1 MILVVV
7 RGQQLLVHDSLC
19 VLTSD
24 EAMRRLS
31 CWAFPDAALVATQTV
46 RASSASQAAV
56 NCFMAQG
63 REMTQH
69 SRQEQSQATVQSLP
83 APKMRNDLNLLIAG
97 ETGHVQT
104 HLQQV
109 GAGGAKRALHRRVR
123 AMVVYNFK
131 KIAPVPTAKDFVD
144 VILSKTQ
151 RQTPTVVHK
160 QYHIARIRAF
170 YMRKV
175 KFCQQAYEERIARI
189 LDEFPRLNDIHP
201 FYADLMNVLYDRDHY
216 KLALGQLNMARGL
229 IDRIGKDYLRLLKY
243 GDSLYRCKQL
253 KRAALGRMCTL
264 MKKLKSSLDY
274 LEQVR
279 QHLARLPSIDPN
291 TRTLLVCGYPNVG
304 KSSFMNKVTRAEC
317 EVQPYAFTTK
327 SLFVGH
333 MDYKYLR
340 WQVIDTPGILD
351 HSLEERNT
359 IEMQSVTA
367 LVHLKAAILY
377 FVDLSEQC
385 GYSVKQQVS
394 LFHNIKPL
402 FEGKPLMVV
411 LNKSDMKTVEQCSG
425 AEKTLVKSMEG
436 PNTTFVTCS
445 TLTEDGV
452 MGLKTTACDALLAQR
467 VATKEGR
474 ATKAGSEIDD
484 LAGIHV
490 AMPEPRDRA
499 ERPPVIPAS
508 VLARQA
514 AGVSTHTSRKLQ
526 KEIMIEHGGAGV
538 YSMDFREQYLGLK
551 QEEWKYDSIPEIM
564 DGKNIADFVDPE
576 IERMLEELEREEEEL
591 EAKGEYDDDPDALD
605 DGLTEVERE
614 QLKAVRR
621 KRATLRHDSE
631 MAKSRNHPTLPR
643 TAAANRRGDL
653 SARGRSMDAH
663 LQELGYDE
671 NIGARKRAR
680 DLSAAAESRGRS
692 RTRKDRMDEDK
703 GGDAMDLDS
712 GSQPVK
718 KQRTS
723 TSRARDQSVPRD
735 EAAHAYKDK
744 EQRAAAKKVAGKV
757 IKSLMRQKGSKGTA
771 KKGEGDRHV
780 PNFMPKHLL
789 SGKRKGE
796 KTKTFGR

>member
-1 MILVVV
+1 
-7 RGQQLLVHDSLC
+7 
-19 VLTSD
+19 
-24 EAMRRLS
+24 
-31 CWAFPDAALVATQTV
+31 
-46 RASSASQAAV
+46 
-56 NCFMAQG
+56 
-63 REMTQH
+63 
-69 SRQEQSQATVQSLP
+69 
-83 APKMRNDLNLLIAG
+83 
-97 ETGHVQT
+97 
-104 HLQQV
+104 
-109 GAGGAKRALHRRVR
+109 
-123 AMVVYNFK
+123 
-131 KIAPVPTAKDFVD
+131 
-144 VILSKTQ
+144 
-151 RQTPTVVHK
+151 
-160 QYHIARIRAF
+160 
-170 YMRKV
+170 
-175 KFCQQAYEERIARI
+175 
-189 LDEFPRLNDIHP
+189 
-201 FYADLMNVLYDRDHY
+201 MNVLYDRDHY

-229 IDRIGKDYLRLLKY
+229 IDKIGKDYLRLLKY

-279 QHLARLPSIDPN
+279 QHLARLPAIDPN

-411 LNKSDMKTVEQCSG
+411 LNKSDMKTVEQCS
-425 AEKTLVKSMEG
+425 AEEKAMVKSMEG
-436 PNTTFVTCS
+436 PNVTFVTCS
-445 TLTEDGV
+445 TLTEEGV
-452 MGLKTTACDALLAQR
+452 AGLKTTACDALLTQR
-467 VATKEGR
+467 VASKTSR
-474 ATKAGSEIDD
+474 AEKAGQDMDE

-490 AMPEPRDRA
+490 AMPQARDRA

-508 VLARQA
+508 VQARLA
-514 AGVSTHTSRKLQ
+514 AGASTHTSRKLQ
-526 KEIMIEHGGAGV
+526 KEIMVEHGGAGV

-551 QEEWKYDSIPEIM
+551 DEDWKFDSIPEIM
-564 DGKNIADFVDPE
+564 DGKNIADFVDPD

-591 EAKGEYDDDPDALD
+591 EARGEYEEDPDALD

-621 KRATLRHDSE
+621 KRATLKHESE
-631 MAKSRNHPTLPR
+631 MAKSRNHPRLPR
-643 TAAANRRGDL
+643 TVAANRRGDL
-653 SARGRSMDAH
+653 SARGRSFDEH
-663 LQELGYDE
+663 LDELGYDE
-671 NIGARKRAR
+671 DIGARKRAR
-680 DLSAAAESRGRS
+680 SMSEARGRS

-703 GGDAMDLDS
+703 EAADGMDVDGGQVA
-712 GSQPVK
+712 K
-718 KQRTS
+718 KARTS

-744 EQRAAAKKVAGKV
+744 EQRAAAKKVASKA
-757 IKSLMRQKGSKGTA
+757 IKGLMRQKGSKGTA
-771 KKGEGDRHV
+771 KKGEGDNHV
-780 PNFMPKHLL
+780 PNFRPKHLL
-789 SGKRKGE
+789 TGKRGNG
-796 KTKTFGR
+796 KTDRR

>member
-1 MILVVV
+1 
-7 RGQQLLVHDSLC
+7 
-19 VLTSD
+19 
-24 EAMRRLS
+24 
-31 CWAFPDAALVATQTV
+31 
-46 RASSASQAAV
+46 
-56 NCFMAQG
+56 
-63 REMTQH
+63 
-69 SRQEQSQATVQSLP
+69 
-83 APKMRNDLNLLIAG
+83 
-97 ETGHVQT
+97 
-104 HLQQV
+104 
-109 GAGGAKRALHRRVR
+109 
-123 AMVVYNFK
+123 MVVYNFK

-144 VILSKTQ
+144 IVLSKTQ

-160 QYHIARIRAF
+160 QYAIGRIRNF

-175 KFCQQAYEERIARI
+175 KFTQQAYEEKIARI

-279 QHLARLPSIDPN
+279 QHLARLPAIDPN

-367 LVHLKAAILY
+367 LVHLKACVLY

-385 GYSVKQQVS
+385 GYSIKQQVS

-411 LNKSDMKTVEQCSG
+411 LNKSDIKTVEQCTKE
-425 AEKTLVKSMEG
+425 EKALVKSMEG
-436 PNTTFVTCS
+436 ANVTFVTVS

-452 MGLKTTACDALLAQR
+452 MGLKTTACDALLTQR
-467 VATKEGR
+467 VASKSNR
-474 ATKAGSEIDD
+474 AEKAGHEIDE

-490 AMPEPRDRA
+490 AMPEARDRA
-499 ERPPVIPAS
+499 ERPPVIPPS
-508 VLARQA
+508 VQVRLTQ
-514 AGVSTHTSRKLQ
+514 GETTHTARKLQ
-526 KEIMIEHGGAGV
+526 KEIMLEHGGAGV

-551 QEEWKYDSIPEIM
+551 DEDWKFDSIPEIM

-591 EAKGEYDDDPDALD
+591 EAKGEYEEDPDALD
-605 DGLTEVERE
+605 DGLTEIERE

-643 TAAANRRGDL
+643 TVAANRRGDMSL
-653 SARGRSMDAH
+653 RGRSFDEH
-663 LQELGYDE
+663 LEELGYDQD
-671 NIGARKRAR
+671 IGARKRAR
-680 DLSAAAESRGRS
+680 EMSESRGRS

-703 GGDAMDLDS
+703 EGDGMDVDS
-712 GSQPVK
+712 GSQAVK
-718 KQRTS
+718 KARTS
-723 TSRARDQSVPRD
+723 TSRGRDKSVPRD

-744 EQRAAAKKVAGKV
+744 EQRQKAKKVAGKV

-771 KKGEGDRHV
+771 MKGEGDRHV

-789 SGKRKGE
+789 TGKRGNG
-796 KTKTFGR
+796 KTDRR

>member
-1 MILVVV
+1 
-7 RGQQLLVHDSLC
+7 
-19 VLTSD
+19 
-24 EAMRRLS
+24 
-31 CWAFPDAALVATQTV
+31 
-46 RASSASQAAV
+46 
-56 NCFMAQG
+56 
-63 REMTQH
+63 
-69 SRQEQSQATVQSLP
+69 
-83 APKMRNDLNLLIAG
+83 
-97 ETGHVQT
+97 
-104 HLQQV
+104 
-109 GAGGAKRALHRRVR
+109 
-123 AMVVYNFK
+123 MVVYNFK

-144 VILSKTQ
+144 IVLSKTQ

-160 QYHIARIRAF
+160 QYAIGRIRNF

-175 KFCQQAYEERIARI
+175 KFTQQAYEEKIARI

-279 QHLARLPSIDPN
+279 QHLARLPAIDPN

-367 LVHLKAAILY
+367 LVHLKACVLY

-385 GYSVKQQVS
+385 GYSIKQQVS

-411 LNKSDMKTVEQCSG
+411 LNKSDIKTVEQCSKE
-425 AEKTLVKSMEG
+425 EKALVKSMEG
-436 PNTTFVTCS
+436 DNVTFITCS

-452 MGLKTTACDALLAQR
+452 MSLKTTACDALLTQR
-467 VATKEGR
+467 VASKSNR
-474 ATKAGSEIDD
+474 AEKAGHEIDE

-490 AMPEPRDRA
+490 AMPEARDRA
-499 ERPPVIPAS
+499 ERPPVIPGS
-508 VLARQA
+508 VQVRMAQ
-514 AGVSTHTSRKLQ
+514 GTTVHTARKLQ
-526 KEIMIEHGGAGV
+526 KEIMLEHGGAGV

-551 QEEWKYDSIPEIM
+551 DEDWKFDSIPEIM

-591 EAKGEYDDDPDALD
+591 EAKGEYEEDPDALD
-605 DGLTEVERE
+605 DGLNEIERE

-643 TAAANRRGDL
+643 TVAANRRGDMSL
-653 SARGRSMDAH
+653 RGRSFDEH
-663 LQELGYDE
+663 LEELGYDE
-671 NIGARKRAR
+671 DIGARKRAR
-680 DLSAAAESRGRS
+680 ALSESRGRS
-692 RTRKDRMDEDK
+692 RTRKDRMDEDGEGDGMDVD
-703 GGDAMDLDS
+703 GGS
-712 GSQPVK
+712 KPVK
-718 KQRTS
+718 KARTS
-723 TSRARDQSVPRD
+723 TSRPRDKSVPRD

-744 EQRAAAKKVAGKV
+744 EQRQTAKKVAGKV

-771 KKGEGDRHV
+771 MKGEGDRHV

-789 SGKRKGE
+789 TGKRGNG
-796 KTKTFGR
+796 KTDRR

>member
-1 MILVVV
+1 
-7 RGQQLLVHDSLC
+7 
-19 VLTSD
+19 
-24 EAMRRLS
+24 
-31 CWAFPDAALVATQTV
+31 
-46 RASSASQAAV
+46 
-56 NCFMAQG
+56 
-63 REMTQH
+63 
-69 SRQEQSQATVQSLP
+69 
-83 APKMRNDLNLLIAG
+83 
-97 ETGHVQT
+97 
-104 HLQQV
+104 
-109 GAGGAKRALHRRVR
+109 
-123 AMVVYNFK
+123 MVVYNFK

-144 VILSKTQ
+144 IVLSKTQ

-160 QYHIARIRAF
+160 QYAIGRIRNF

-175 KFCQQAYEERIARI
+175 KFTQQAYEEKIARI

-279 QHLARLPSIDPN
+279 QHLARLPAIDPN

-367 LVHLKAAILY
+367 LVHLKACVLY

-385 GYSVKQQVS
+385 GYSIKQQVS

-411 LNKSDMKTVEQCSG
+411 LNKSDIKTVEQCSKE
-425 AEKTLVKSMEG
+425 EKALVKSMEG
-436 PNTTFVTCS
+436 DNVTFITCS

-452 MGLKTTACDALLAQR
+452 MSLKTTACDALLTQR
-467 VATKEGR
+467 VASKSNR
-474 ATKAGSEIDD
+474 AEKAGHEIDE

-490 AMPEPRDRA
+490 AMPEARDRA
-499 ERPPVIPAS
+499 ERPPVIPGS
-508 VLARQA
+508 VQVRMAQ
-514 AGVSTHTSRKLQ
+514 GTTVHTARKLQ
-526 KEIMIEHGGAGV
+526 KEIMLEHGGAGV

-551 QEEWKYDSIPEIM
+551 DEDWKFDSIPEIM

-591 EAKGEYDDDPDALD
+591 EAKGEYEEDPDALD
-605 DGLTEVERE
+605 DGLNEIERE

-643 TAAANRRGDL
+643 TVAANRRGDMSL
-653 SARGRSMDAH
+653 RGRSFDEH
-663 LQELGYDE
+663 LEELGYDE
-671 NIGARKRAR
+671 DIGARKRAR
-680 DLSAAAESRGRS
+680 ALSESRGRS
-692 RTRKDRMDEDK
+692 RTRKDRMDED
-703 GGDAMDLDS
+703 GEGDGMDVDS
-712 GSQPVK
+712 GSKPVK
-718 KQRTS
+718 KARTS
-723 TSRARDQSVPRD
+723 TSRPRDKSVPRD

-744 EQRAAAKKVAGKV
+744 EQRQTAKKVAGKV

-771 KKGEGDRHV
+771 MKGEGDRHV

-789 SGKRKGE
+789 TGKRGNG
-796 KTKTFGR
+796 KTDRR

>member
-1 MILVVV
+1 
-7 RGQQLLVHDSLC
+7 
-19 VLTSD
+19 
-24 EAMRRLS
+24 
-31 CWAFPDAALVATQTV
+31 
-46 RASSASQAAV
+46 
-56 NCFMAQG
+56 
-63 REMTQH
+63 
-69 SRQEQSQATVQSLP
+69 
-83 APKMRNDLNLLIAG
+83 
-97 ETGHVQT
+97 
-104 HLQQV
+104 
-109 GAGGAKRALHRRVR
+109 
-123 AMVVYNFK
+123 MVVYNFK

-144 VILSKTQ
+144 IVLSKTQ

-160 QYHIARIRAF
+160 QYAIGRIRNF

-175 KFCQQAYEERIARI
+175 KFTQQAYEEKIARI

-279 QHLARLPSIDPN
+279 QHLARLPAIDPN

-367 LVHLKAAILY
+367 LVHLKACVLY

-385 GYSVKQQVS
+385 GYSIKQQVS

-411 LNKSDMKTVEQCSG
+411 LNKSDIKTVEQCSKE
-425 AEKTLVKSMEG
+425 EKALVKSMEG
-436 PNTTFVTCS
+436 ANVTFITCS

-452 MGLKTTACDALLAQR
+452 MSLKTTACDALLTQR
-467 VATKEGR
+467 VASKSNR
-474 ATKAGSEIDD
+474 AEKAGHEIDE

-490 AMPEPRDRA
+490 AMPEARDRA
-499 ERPPVIPAS
+499 ERPPVIPGS
-508 VLARQA
+508 VQVRMAQ
-514 AGVSTHTSRKLQ
+514 GTTVHTARKLQ
-526 KEIMIEHGGAGV
+526 KEIMLEHGGAGV

-551 QEEWKYDSIPEIM
+551 DEDWKFDSIPEIM

-591 EAKGEYDDDPDALD
+591 EAKGEYEEDPDALD
-605 DGLTEVERE
+605 DGLNEIERE

-643 TAAANRRGDL
+643 TVAANRRGDMSL
-653 SARGRSMDAH
+653 RGRSFDEH
-663 LQELGYDE
+663 LEELGYDE
-671 NIGARKRAR
+671 DIGARKRAR
-680 DLSAAAESRGRS
+680 ALSEARGRS
-692 RTRKDRMDEDK
+692 RTRKDRMDED
-703 GGDAMDLDS
+703 GEGDGMDVDS
-712 GSQPVK
+712 GSKPVK
-718 KQRTS
+718 KARTS
-723 TSRARDQSVPRD
+723 TSRPRDKSVPRD

-744 EQRAAAKKVAGKV
+744 EQRQKAKKVAGKV

-771 KKGEGDRHV
+771 MKGEGDRHV

-789 SGKRKGE
+789 TGKRGNG
-796 KTKTFGR
+796 KTDRR

>member
-1 MILVVV
+1 
-7 RGQQLLVHDSLC
+7 
-19 VLTSD
+19 
-24 EAMRRLS
+24 
-31 CWAFPDAALVATQTV
+31 
-46 RASSASQAAV
+46 
-56 NCFMAQG
+56 
-63 REMTQH
+63 
-69 SRQEQSQATVQSLP
+69 
-83 APKMRNDLNLLIAG
+83 
-97 ETGHVQT
+97 
-104 HLQQV
+104 
-109 GAGGAKRALHRRVR
+109 
-123 AMVVYNFK
+123 MVVYNFK
-131 KIAPVPTAKDFVD
+131 KIAPVPTSKDFVD
-144 VILSKTQ
+144 IILSKTQ

-175 KFCQQAYEERIARI
+175 KFTQQAYEERIARI

-253 KRAALGRMCTL
+253 KRAGLGRMCTL

-367 LVHLKAAILY
+367 LVHLKASILY
-377 FVDLSEQC
+377 FIDLSEQC
-385 GYSVKQQVS
+385 GYSIKQQIS

-411 LNKSDMKTVEQCSG
+411 LNKSDMKTVEQCT
-425 AEKTLVKSMEG
+425 ADEKAMVKTMEG

-445 TLTEDGV
+445 TLTEEGV

-467 VATKEGR
+467 VATKSNR
-474 ATKAGSEIDD
+474 AEKAGDSIDE

-490 AMPEPRDRA
+490 AIPEPRDRA
-499 ERPPVIPAS
+499 ERPPVIPSS
-508 VLARQA
+508 VQARVAQ
-514 AGVSTHTSRKLQ
+514 GLTTHTSRKLQ

-551 QEEWKYDSIPEIM
+551 DEDWKFDSIPEIM

-591 EAKGEYDDDPDALD
+591 EAKGEYEDDPDALD

-621 KRATLRHDSE
+621 KRVSLRHESE
-631 MAKSRNHPTLPR
+631 LAKSRNHPTLPR
-643 TAAANRRGDL
+643 TVAANRRGDM

-663 LQELGYDE
+663 LEELGYDE
-671 NIGARKRAR
+671 DIGARKRAR
-680 DLSAAAESRGRS
+680 ELSQSRGRS
-692 RTRKDRMDEDK
+692 RTRKDRMEEDRETTD
-703 GGDAMDLDS
+703 GMEVDG

-718 KQRTS
+718 KQRLS
-723 TSRARDQSVPRD
+723 TSRARDKSVPRD
-735 EAAHAYKDK
+735 EAAGAYKDK
-744 EQRAAAKKVAGKV
+744 EQREQAKKKAVKV
-757 IKSLMRQKGSKGTA
+757 IKNLMRQKGSKGTA

-789 SGKRKGE
+789 SGKRRGN
-796 KTKTFGR
+796 KTSTIGR